1 MCRPG
6 STSSLCYFNPT
17 LPPSYWRLIYTPILN
32 QRWIRFQ
39 KYLEK
44 YLVKYFQIS
53 WLCNGDFVK
62 ESDRK
67 QSSLASMEGER
78 NKWAARMTIM
88 VSESSQLNWFVL
100 LEFSFH
106 RQFQL

>member
-1 MCRPG
+1 M
-6 STSSLCYFNPT
+6 
-17 LPPSYWRLIYTPILN
+17 
-32 QRWIRFQ
+32 
-39 KYLEK
+39 
-44 YLVKYFQIS
+44 KYFQIS

-88 VSESSQLNWFVL
+88 VSESSQLGHTAGGLGWVV
-100 LEFSFH
+100 
-106 RQFQL
+106 